1 MALTDPQGRLIGAP
15 LLGENTYEYD
25 WFSGSQ
31 INVMIGD
38 VVIDSCVS
46 IQFAAD
52 QKKIPIFGYANQYY
66 TFLADGQVIVYGMIS
81 VAFKEAGYLFW
92 PMQRFLNRTEEGRWT
107 SPRYH
112 VTPTGEVVQGINLG
126 ETGTFSEAARA
137 ARRAPTVKQTVEDVL
152 NSDQNAR
159 LVETYRE
166 LGAMSDDRF
175 EDFAEEFEDAIWWS
189 SGADNPFS
197 KDRLFSNNINSV
209 THITPE
215 DVLSHRRA
223 DQYPPV
229 DIWITY
235 GDMSRQSHNH
245 TVKKL
250 IDVSFIG
257 QSQTVEISG
266 DPVYEVY
273 HFIAKNLA

>member
-1 MALTDPQGRLIGAP
+1 MALVDPQGKLIGAP
-15 LLGENTYEYD
+15 LLGENAYEYD
-25 WFSGSQ
+25 FFAGSQ
-31 INVMIGD
+31 IDVMIGD

-46 IQFAAD
+46 IQFAET

-66 TFLADGQVIVYGMIS
+66 TFLADGQVFVYGALSI
-81 VAFKEAGYLFW
+81 AFKEAGYLFW
-92 PMQRFLNRTEEGRWT
+92 PIRRFLNRTEAGRWT
-107 SPRYH
+107 SPRYA
-112 VTPTGEVVQGINLG
+112 VSPTGEITQGINLG
-126 ETGTFSEAARA
+126 ETGTFSEASRA
-137 ARRAPTVKQTVEDVL
+137 ARTSPTVKQTVEDAL
-152 NSDQNAR
+152 TSEHSAQ
-159 LVETYRE
+159 LMETYRE
-166 LGAMSDDRF
+166 LGAMNDDRF
-175 EDFAEEFEDAIWWS
+175 EDFAEVFEDAIWWS

-197 KDRLFSNNINSV
+197 KDRLFSNNINKYTNISK
-209 THITPE
+209 E

-257 QSQTVEISG
+257 QSQTIEISG
-266 DPVYEVY
+266 DPTYEVY
-273 HFIAKNLA
+273 NFIAKNLA